1 MQIYINL
8 GNMQNIV
15 LFNAIILFYFLRD
28 IRDLKN
34 SSNLFEP
41 SFVIEQ
47 DVLG

>member
-1 MQIYINL
+1 MQSY
-8 GNMQNIV
+8 
-15 LFNAIILFYFLRD
+15 LFYFLRD
-28 IRDLKN
+28 ISDLKN

>member
-1 MQIYINL
+1 
-8 GNMQNIV
+8 MQNKV
-15 LFNAIILFYFLRD
+15 LVNTILYYFLRD
-28 IRDLKN
+28 ISDLKK